1 MSRRNGKG
9 TTGRTMAVI
18 AATLF
23 LAVLTVAGIRL
34 GTGRIAGKAAADP
47 HAAATSRVLV
57 GDTAAASSVT
67 RTSGVS
73 TIESDASGSDVNLR
87 NCPTIPPEG
96 AGNGDGDPC
105 GWPIDQLASGNTVQ
119 MRCWTDDYKPF
130 GYNSSRWFYVNEVN
144 GPHPGWSGYVFSAE
158 IPVSDQILTPAC
170 TGQIISQY
178 MDPPA
183 SAPTPPLE
191 FRVSGSCTT
200 AGGTLSSVSSNFTPG
215 ATFLVQAT
223 YPDGDSYPLANDEG
237 TVQADGSVTWTWPC
251 AGDPAGIYST
261 TLVDESD
268 GDQFGP
274 VYFTID
280 PAPSASAASPPATG
294 VMPGTGQPPS
304 PSPSQSFPAPAQSSP
319 APTQTFPAPAQSSPA
334 PAPSS
339 PAPATY
345 TEQEWHTGANTFTD
359 PNNASGMGQKIAP
372 GQYVQVTCKLYDPSI
387 GSASPGGY
395 WYLIASSPWD
405 NQYYAVANTFL
416 NGDPWGGPYTHP
428 TDLGVPNC

>member
-1 MSRRNGKG
+1 MSRRTGNG
-9 TTGRTMAVI
+9 TSGRTVAVI
-18 AATLF
+18 AATLS
-23 LAVLTVAGIRL
+23 LAGLAVAGITL
-34 GTGRIAGKAAADP
+34 GADRPPGKAAANP
-47 HAAATSRVLV
+47 HTAATSRVLV
-57 GDTAAASSVT
+57 GDTAAATTSVT
-67 RTSGVS
+67 RASGVS
-73 TIESDASGSDVNLR
+73 TIKSDAAGYDVNLR
-87 NCPTIPPEG
+87 NCPTVPPEG
-96 AGNGDGDPC
+96 TNNGAGDPC
-105 GWPIDQLASGNTVQ
+105 GWPIDQLASGDTVQ
-119 MRCWTDDYKPF
+119 MRCWTDSYKPT
-130 GYNSSRWFYVNEVN
+130 GYNSSRWFYVNEVD

-158 IPVSDQILTPAC
+158 IPVTDQILTPAC
-170 TGQIISQY
+170 TGQIENQY

-183 SAPTPPLE
+183 SAPAPPLE

-215 ATFLVQAT
+215 ATFSVQAT
-223 YPDGDSYPLANDEG
+223 YPNGDSYPLASDEG
-237 TVQADGSVTWTWPC
+237 TVNADGSVNWTWPC
-251 AGDPAGIYST
+251 AGDPAGTYST

-268 GDQFGP
+268 GQQHGP

-280 PAPSASAASPPATG
+280 PAPTAPAASQPATG
-294 VMPGTGQPPS
+294 GGQGNGQPPS
-304 PSPSQSFPAPAQSSP
+304 PSPIQSSSAPAP
-319 APTQTFPAPAQSSPA
+319 SSPA

-339 PAPATY
+339 AAPATY

-359 PNNASGMGQKIAP
+359 PNNASGMGTKIAP

-428 TDLGVPNC
+428 TDLSVPDC